1 MDNNNHFTLKVT
13 SNKII
18 GEAGTNQMLVF
29 GEKEKPQNLEQSLE
43 PSNSTH
49 TCRQVRESHPVYYA
63 NTAPDEKMVTV
74 VV

>member
-29 GEKEKPQNLEQSLE
+29 GEKEKP
-43 PSNSTH
+43 
-49 TCRQVRESHPVYYA
+49 
-63 NTAPDEKMVTV
+63 
-74 VV
+74 